1 MSEPISESA
10 LIHKALDGGGLTRD
24 EITRLLS
31 LSREEAQQ
39 DLFRAADAARKRYV
53 GDEIFFR
60 GIIEFSNL
68 CERDCLY
75 CGLRRSNHRLGR
87 YRMPEDE
94 ILATARRIRDEGV
107 GTVVLQ
113 SGEDPFF
120 TAERLSDLIGRIR
133 EETGLVVTLSV
144 GERPLADYRA
154 FRDAGSSR
162 YLLKYETASSDL
174 YRRLRPG
181 PFLQTVS
188 CV

>member
-10 LIHKALDGGGLTRD
+10 LIHKALDGESLTRG

-31 LSREEAQQ
+31 LSREEAKQ

-94 ILATARRIRDEGV
+94 ILATREGSETRGSARWSFSPARI
-107 GTVVLQ
+107 
-113 SGEDPFF
+113 
-120 TAERLSDLIGRIR
+120 
-133 EETGLVVTLSV
+133 
-144 GERPLADYRA
+144 
-154 FRDAGSSR
+154 
-162 YLLKYETASSDL
+162 
-174 YRRLRPG
+174 
-181 PFLQTVS
+181 PFLPWRS
-188 CV
+188 SPI